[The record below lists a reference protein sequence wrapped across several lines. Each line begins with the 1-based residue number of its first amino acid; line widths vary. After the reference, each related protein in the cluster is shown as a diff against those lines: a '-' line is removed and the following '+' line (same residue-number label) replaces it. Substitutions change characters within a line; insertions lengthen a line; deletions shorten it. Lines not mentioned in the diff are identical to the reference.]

1 MNKEE
6 KGGAKIDIELDHTVA
21 EGKYANLVVINHSSS
36 EFILD
41 FISLMPGS
49 PKAKVKSRII
59 LTPQHAKRFSKAL
72 NDNISKFEQ
81 SNGEIKDYENQK
93 TIQLNFGP
101 SGEAWLKLWFIVKF

>member
-49 PKAKVKSRII
+49 PKAKVKSRVI
-59 LTPQHAKRFSKAL
+59 LTPEHAKRFKIAL
-72 NDNISKFEQ
+72 NDNIQRYEK
-81 SNGEIKDYENQK
+81 SNG
-93 TIQLNFGP
+93 TIETNEPPNIPLNFGP
-101 SGEAWLKLWFIVKF
+101 TGKA

>member
-49 PKAKVKSRII
+49 PKAKVKSRIVI
-59 LTPQHAKRFSKAL
+59 PPEHAKRLNKAL
-72 NDNISKFEQ
+72 RENIEKFEV
-81 SNGEIKDYENQK
+81 SNGEIKTQIEPK
-93 TIQLNFGP
+93 FPVNFGP
-101 SGEAWLKLWFIVKF
+101 TGEA

>member
-49 PKAKVKSRII
+49 PKAKVKSRVI
-59 LTPQHAKRFSKAL
+59 LTPVHAKKLLQAL
-72 NDNISKFEQ
+72 ADNVNKFESQ
-81 SNGEIKDYENQK
+81 FGEIDTNKGGNVPPF
-93 TIQLNFGP
+93 NFNTP
-101 SGEAWLKLWFIVKF
+101 KAKA